1 MKLDEGADCASIDS
15 ALNRLNPGSTL
26 ILKKDDFYR
35 YIDPIQA
42 QNRAMFHSESS
53 KPSSSN
59 NELLQDNGTP
69 FTPNDNSDRIQH
81 LPLAP
86 FSSSLGSS
94 SLLPLYHS
102 RARRAPY
109 WYTRFIFVNPRGAL
123 HSQFRWLWGRIKFS
137 SAKDLAIFYGI
148 YHIVLHGID
157 CIITATL
164 KDNWFAKLV
173 QGKLWLIILVFHQ
186 FKLRSRRRLRW
197 GERRRRTLRSIH
209 QDIQSYLDN
218 YSDSDMWH
226 LIVHSVAR
234 VISNVL
240 EDVNRNYMKNH
251 YLGFLAIHSTVFAI
265 EVIGSYAVELNYDI
279 EHYAEPPEL

>member
-26 ILKKDDFYR
+26 ILKKDEFYR

-42 QNRAMFHSESS
+42 RNRAMFHSESS

-69 FTPNDNSDRIQH
+69 FTPNDNSDRIQP

-148 YHIVLHGID
+148 YHIVLYGID

-186 FKLRSRRRLRW
+186 FKLLSRRRLRW

-240 EDVNRNYMKNH
+240 EDVNRKYMKNH